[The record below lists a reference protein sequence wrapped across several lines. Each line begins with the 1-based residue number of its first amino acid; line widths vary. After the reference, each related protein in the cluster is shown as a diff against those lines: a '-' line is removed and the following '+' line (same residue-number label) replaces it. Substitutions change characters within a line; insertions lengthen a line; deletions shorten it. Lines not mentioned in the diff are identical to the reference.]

1 MPGTALVPRELLVQL
16 GHPSAIRLGSAVEA
30 STSVARARLEL
41 DTLDLVLG
49 GGLPRGRLS
58 EIVGPTSCGKT
69 ALLYALL
76 ATDTARGEVVALV
89 DLADAFLPSTAAA
102 AGIDL
107 TRTLWVRPTSIRDA
121 LRSAELLLDGRGF
134 GAIAVDLGTTHTG
147 HSACVAT
154 RATRIGTSTWARLAR
169 AAAQSGAAVVL
180 LGNERVAGTFAAL
193 GLTLRTRQQH
203 WSRRDNES
211 TLGSALGPTLFD
223 GFDTEVALVRNKLG
237 APHHGT
243 MIRVMG

>member
-1 MPGTALVPRELLVQL
+1 M
-16 GHPSAIRLGSAVEA
+16 
-30 STSVARARLEL
+30 ARARLEL

-58 EIVGPTSCGKT
+58 EIVGPASCGKT
-69 ALLYALL
+69 ALLYTLL

-107 TRTLWVRPTSIRDA
+107 TRTLWVRPTSMRDA

-134 GAIAVDLGTTHTG
+134 GAVAVDLGTAHTAHSGHTG
-147 HSACVAT
+147 PHTRGAT

-180 LGNERVAGTFAAL
+180 LGNERVAGTCAAL
-193 GLTLRTRQQH
+193 GLVLRTRQQH
-203 WSRRDNES
+203 WSRRDNGS
-211 TLGSALGPTLFD
+211 ALGSAPGSAPGPTLFD
-223 GFDTEVALVRNKLG
+223 GFDTEVAVVRNKLG

-243 MIRVMG
+243 TIRVMG

>member
-1 MPGTALVPRELLVQL
+1 MPALAPSELLVSL
-16 GHPSAIRLGSAVEA
+16 GSPSAIRLGSSVEA
-30 STSVARARLEL
+30 AAPVVRARLQI
-41 DTLDLVLG
+41 DTLDAVLD

-58 EIVGPTSCGKT
+58 EIVGPASCGKT

-76 ATDTARGEVVALV
+76 ATDTARGEAVALI
-89 DLADAFLPSTAAA
+89 DFADAFLPSTAAA

-107 TRTLWVRPTSIRDA
+107 ARILWVRPTSIRAA
-121 LRSAELLLDGRGF
+121 LRSAELLLDGSGF
-134 GAIAVDLGTTHTG
+134 GVVAIDLGTI
-147 HSACVAT
+147 A
-154 RATRIGTSTWARLAR
+154 RAIRIGTSTWARLAR

-193 GLTLRTRQQH
+193 GLMLRTRHQH
-203 WSRRDNES
+203 WSRHDNGS
-211 TLGSALGPTLFD
+211 TLGSTLGSILGSALGPTLFD

-243 MIRVMG
+243 TIRIMG